1 MSISYF
7 KSKVKRKNIFSRFF
21 VNQPD
26 KSCSRLSEKVSKGR
40 LFRPDKL
47 KIAVTKDK
55 DSRKK
60 EREGSKEEK

>member
-26 KSCSRLSEKVSKGR
+26 ESCSRLSEKVSKGG
-40 LFRPDKL
+40 LFGPDKL
-47 KIAVTKDK
+47 KITVTKDK

-60 EREGSKEEK
+60 RARGK